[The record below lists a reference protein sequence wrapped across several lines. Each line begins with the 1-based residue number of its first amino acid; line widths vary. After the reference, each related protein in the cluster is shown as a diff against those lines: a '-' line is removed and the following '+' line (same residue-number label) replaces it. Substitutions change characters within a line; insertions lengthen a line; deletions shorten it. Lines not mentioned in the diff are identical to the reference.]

1 MLSKTAI
8 EFLEEFT
15 SNDFQYDVLTDAEL
29 EKVKQNLEILEVGT
43 FVDEQSF
50 YKIKSNA
57 VRFLSAEKVEY
68 KVDDMS
74 SNKVYLFEAYEE
86 LINLLP
92 NLSVLIENYFKSSE
106 EKLLSIHV
114 IEGSAITFSL
124 NSGEYT
130 YDISTGKR
138 VVEVAEEPEVVAE
151 TADPFNLQGLL
162 NETAGEIA
170 GVADA
175 EKVNGGRIMKKVK
188 VSIGERIKAAVT
200 GMEDAAKNVK
210 VQFGQE
216 KEGFVNSVDASIN
229 EIKNHMQPVLD
240 ILDDAMGCSALK
252 EEICEIIFNSTNN
265 AKSQNSFFTMAKKC
279 RAAVQERIEFL
290 KAIDPD
296 DKIGSVAK
304 LRELTTEVRSEKA
317 EDGSEVEV
325 EVEVLYTQTIW
336 SAFASALVLVCKKVA
351 RKIRKWFGI
360 TADKNVFG
368 VTGAAIANVFAKVGN
383 VLKHAAS
390 IAGNVILYVGSYV
403 VAGVLTVA
411 AFVIKAIKWLFEKIK
426 GWSQKKKE
434 KATQEEVL
442 DDMDDEEDLEEELE
456 EELEEVFFEEE

>member
-15 SNDFQYDVLTDAEL
+15 SNNFQYDVLTDAEL
-29 EKVKQNLEILEVGT
+29 EKVKENLEILEVGT

-50 YKIKSNA
+50 YKIKNNA

-86 LINLLP
+86 LINLFP
-92 NLSVLIENYFKSSE
+92 NLSVLIDNHFKNSE
-106 EKLLSIHV
+106 EKLLAIHV
-114 IEGSAITFSL
+114 IEGSVITFSL

-138 VVEVAEEPEVVAE
+138 VAKEEPEVVVAE

-162 NETAGEIA
+162 DETASEIA
-170 GVADA
+170 SAGK
-175 EKVNGGRIMKKVK
+175 ENGGKVMKKVK
-188 VSIGERIKAAVT
+188 VSIGEKIKAAVT

-240 ILDDAMGCSALK
+240 VLDDAMGCSALK
-252 EEICEIIFNSTNN
+252 EEICEIIFNTTNG
-265 AKSQNSFFTMAKKC
+265 AKSQNSFFVMAKKC

-304 LRELTTEVRSEKA
+304 LRELTTEVRKEKA

-325 EVEVLYTQTIW
+325 EVQVLYTQTIW

-351 RKIRKWFGI
+351 RKIRKWFGV
-360 TADKNVFG
+360 TADTNVFG

-390 IAGNVILYVGSYV
+390 IAGNIILYVGSYV

-411 AFVIKAIKWLFEKIK
+411 AFVIKAIKWLFDKIK
-426 GWSQKKKE
+426 GWGKKKEE

-442 DDMDDEEDLEEELE
+442 DDIDDAEDIEEELE